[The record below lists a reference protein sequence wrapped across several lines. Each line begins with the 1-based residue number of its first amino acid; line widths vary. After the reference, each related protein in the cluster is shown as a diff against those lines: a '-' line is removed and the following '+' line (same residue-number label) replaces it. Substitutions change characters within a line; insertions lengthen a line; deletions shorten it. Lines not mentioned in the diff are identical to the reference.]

1 MFTIARDCAEFCSRV
16 AHPYHVFTTFR
27 LWSLLVATLLEF
39 LYLAEKLGGSVC
51 ESNAPATG
59 DPPPTGFE
67 DRGNHRTACASMFII
82 NCLQNTFS
90 YYCITTGGI
99 VVSG

>member
-1 MFTIARDCAEFCSRV
+1 MFTIARDCAKFCSRV
-16 AHPYHVFTTFR
+16 AHPYHVFTRFR

-59 DPPPTGFE
+59 VTRRPPVLKTGQITGLDTLPSSVFNILSLLNK
-67 DRGNHRTACASMFII
+67 GLLHI
-82 NCLQNTFS
+82 
-90 YYCITTGGI
+90 YC
-99 VVSG
+99 

>member
-1 MFTIARDCAEFCSRV
+1 MFTIARDCAKFCSRV
-16 AHPYHVFTTFR
+16 AHPYHVFTRFR

-59 DPPPTGFE
+59 
-67 DRGNHRTACASMFII
+67 
-82 NCLQNTFS
+82 
-90 YYCITTGGI
+90 
-99 VVSG
+99 